1 MKLFFQATRRGDAG
15 MPPGQKKPFLKKIY
29 LYMIGL
35 GLMFFGVFAIF
46 FREYHHPIYGYI
58 NLGAYHRY
66 IGVGFLLL
74 SVAMMRYI
82 RTRP

>member
-1 MKLFFQATRRGDAG
+1 MLPERRGSYVN
-15 MPPGQKKPFLKKIY
+15 KLY

-46 FREYHHPIYGYI
+46 YREYDHPIYGYI
-58 NLGAYHRY
+58 NLGAYHKF
-66 IGVGFLLL
+66 IGVGFLML

-82 RTRP
+82 RKRP